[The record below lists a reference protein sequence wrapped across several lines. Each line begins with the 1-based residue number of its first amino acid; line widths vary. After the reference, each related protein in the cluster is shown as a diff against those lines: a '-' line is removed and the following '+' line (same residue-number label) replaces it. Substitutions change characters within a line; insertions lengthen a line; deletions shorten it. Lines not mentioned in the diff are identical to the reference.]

1 MMTPLDSRSGNPAF
15 HVKRLRFATLRV
27 LALAVLVTL
36 ASGCAVTSRDI
47 VTGKKRGFGY
57 SWEQQ
62 VQIGR
67 ESDPQIVSQFGKY
80 DQRTLDTYVDGIGQ
94 RLLAVSHLRRAETSA
109 EVRNTRF
116 TFRVLDSPVVNAFAL
131 PGGYIYVTRGL
142 LAHVENEAQLAV
154 VIGHEIAHV
163 ARQHSARQAFEAQR
177 SQLGLIA
184 GAVVGQAV
192 LGGNTA
198 ENVLNIGGQGLQL
211 LQLKYGRDDETEAD
225 QLGVEYATLA
235 GYRAEEGSD
244 FFNSLKRLSQQGGS
258 TLPEFLSTHP
268 DPGNREVRVRQLAQ
282 EWASRAPTPPTAVR
296 EAEYD
301 AQIDGIVFD
310 ENPRQ
315 GFVENGTFYHP
326 DLRFQFTVPQG
337 WQLQNDAAQVLLGP
351 QGGGAIAQMTI
362 SNQPS
367 AEAAARAASAQ
378 QGATLV
384 NSGATTING
393 LSAYQV
399 VIDGQTQQGVIRAA
413 YVFIEYNG
421 AVYQLAGQSTQQG
434 FSQFQ
439 NAFSQFFGSFRALT
453 DSRILAVQPVRLS
466 LRDVT
471 RAATFRSLLPSNLP
485 AGVTADELAIVNQTT
500 LDAQVPA
507 GTRIKTIQR

>member
-1 MMTPLDSRSGNPAF
+1 MF
-15 HVKRLRFATLRV
+15 HVKHLRLATLRA
-27 LALAVLVTL
+27 LALTALVTV

-47 VTGKKRGFGY
+47 VTGQKRGFGY
-57 SWEQQ
+57 TWQQQ

-67 ESDPQIVSQFGKY
+67 ESDPQIVAQFGKY
-80 DQRTLDTYVDGIGQ
+80 DQRTLDAYVDGIGQ
-94 RLLAVSHLRRAETSA
+94 RLLAVSHLRRADASA
-109 EVRNTRF
+109 EVRNTAF

-177 SQLGLIA
+177 SQVGLIA
-184 GAVVGQAV
+184 GALLGQAV
-192 LGGNTA
+192 LGGGAA
-198 ENVLNIGGQGLQL
+198 ENILNVGGQGLQL
-211 LQLKYGRDDETEAD
+211 LQLKYGRDDESEAD
-225 QLGVEYATLA
+225 ALGVEYATLA
-235 GYRAEEGSD
+235 GYRAEEGSA
-244 FFNSLKRLSQQGGS
+244 FFTSLKRLSQQSGS
-258 TLPEFLSTHP
+258 TLPEFLSSHP

-282 EWASRAPTPPTAVR
+282 EWAARAPTPPTVVR
-296 EAEYD
+296 ESEYD
-301 AQIDGIVFD
+301 AQIDGIVFS

-326 DLRFQFTVPQG
+326 DLRFQVTVPQG
-337 WQLQNDAAQVLLGP
+337 WQVQNDAAQVLLGP

-362 SNQPS
+362 SGQTS
-367 AEAAARAASAQ
+367 AEAAARAVSAQ
-378 QGATLV
+378 EGATLV

-393 LSAYQV
+393 LRAYQV
-399 VIDGQTQQGVIRAA
+399 VIDGQTQQGVVRAA
-413 YVFIEYNG
+413 YVFVEYGG
-421 AVYQLAGQSTQQG
+421 AVYQLAGMSSQQG
-434 FSQFQ
+434 FTQFQ

-453 DSRILAVQPVRLS
+453 DSRVLAVQPIRLD

-471 RAATFRSLLPSNLP
+471 RAATFRSLLPSSLP

-500 LDAQVPA
+500 LDAQVSA
-507 GTRIKTIQR
+507 GTRIKTVKR